1 MKRMLALAGAVTL
14 AIVLYRR
21 GRKSTPAQPRPAN
34 AMRPDL
40 TELTDRQLA
49 AHGDQAVVSW
59 FGERERVKE
68 EWRRRNRPDMAD
80 RQEKRERESDQN
92 TGPKP

>member
-1 MKRMLALAGAVTL
+1 MKRLLALAGAATL

-21 GRKSTPAQPRPAN
+21 GKKSTPGEPRSTN
-34 AMRPDL
+34 AMHPDL
-40 TELTDRQLA
+40 TVITDRQLA

-68 EWRRRNRPDMAD
+68 EWRRRDRPDMAN
-80 RQEKRERESDQN
+80 RQEKREREADQN